1 MPQDWL
7 RWPEEQAKEYRERG
21 FWDDRTLDA
30 LLRER
35 ADRHGE
41 RTALVSGGD
50 RLTYAV
56 LDERADRLAAGL
68 ASLGVDRGERVLLQ
82 LPNRREYVVTL
93 FALLRIG
100 AVPVLALPTLGAA
113 EVESLVRT
121 SQACA
126 VVVAQGRGRSD
137 PRAAAARIARAVPS
151 VRDLVVVGD
160 PGDTGGVR
168 WDVLAEAD
176 PLPRS
181 GKAGRTGGSGKGGAR
196 EQDGKPGEGKQS
208 REGETGGN
216 GETGA
221 DRTGTEG
228 SSAEDLA
235 LLLLSGGTTGTP
247 KLIPRTHADYGYNA
261 RASAGAC
268 GVGED
273 AVYLAVLPVA
283 HNFTMVSPGIV
294 GTLAVGGTVVL
305 SPDPSPTTAFALIER
320 EGVTITSLVPALVP
334 SWLDEAHRTG
344 HDLSSLRVLQVGG
357 SRLDDTTA
365 RRVGPALG
373 CRLQQVFGMAE
384 GLNNYTGL
392 DDPDDLVC
400 TTQGRPLSPADE
412 VAVVDEAGHP
422 VPPGSPGELLT
433 RGPYTLRGYYR
444 ARELDA
450 LRFTPDGF
458 YRTGDLVTRSE
469 GGDLLV
475 VGRVKDQVNRAGEKI
490 AAIEVEE
497 YLLALPGVRA
507 AAVVGVADPVLG
519 ERSVAL
525 LVADGPCPS
534 REEVRGVMLE
544 RGAAAFKVPDE
555 VRAVAELPLT
565 GVGKVD
571 KRRLRLELEV
581 S

>member
-7 RWPEEQAKEYRERG
+7 RWPQEQAREYRERG
-21 FWDDRTLDA
+21 FWDDRRLDD

-41 RTALVSGGD
+41 RTALVAGAD
-50 RLTYAV
+50 RLTYAE
-56 LDERADRLAAGL
+56 LDERVDRLAAGL
-68 ASLGVDRGERVLLQ
+68 ASFGVEPGERVLLQ

-113 EVESLVRT
+113 EVESLVR
-121 SQACA
+121 
-126 VVVAQGRGRSD
+126 
-137 PRAAAARIARAVPS
+137 
-151 VRDLVVVGD
+151 
-160 PGDTGGVR
+160 
-168 WDVLAEAD
+168 LAEAD
-176 PLPRS
+176 PLPR
-181 GKAGRTGGSGKGGAR
+181 GGGAGRSGRQGRTSGA
-196 EQDGKPGEGKQS
+196 
-208 REGETGGN
+208 
-216 GETGA
+216 GA
-221 DRTGTEG
+221 E
-228 SSAEDLA
+228 ELA

-261 RASAGAC
+261 RASAEAC

-305 SPDPSPTTAFALIER
+305 SPDPSPTTAFALVER

-334 SWLDEAHRTG
+334 SWLDEAARTG

-412 VAVVDEAGHP
+412 VLVVDEAGRP
-422 VPPGSPGELLT
+422 VPPGTAGELLT

-450 LRFTPDGF
+450 LRFTSDGF

-469 GGDLLV
+469 GGDLVV

-490 AAIEVEE
+490 AATEVEE

-525 LVADGPCPS
+525 LVADGRCPT
-534 REEVRGVMLE
+534 REEVRGAMLE

-555 VRAVAELPLT
+555 VRAVAGLPLT

-571 KRRLRLELEV
+571 KARLRRE
-581 S
+581 SAAS

>member
-7 RWPEEQAKEYRERG
+7 RWPREQAREYRERG
-21 FWDDRTLDA
+21 FWDDRKLDD

-41 RTALVSGGD
+41 RTALVSGAD
-50 RLTYAV
+50 RLTYAG
-56 LDERADRLAAGL
+56 LDGRVDRLAAGL
-68 ASLGVDRGERVLLQ
+68 ASLGVEPGERVLLQ

-121 SQACA
+121 ARACA

-137 PRAAAARIARAVPS
+137 PRAAAARIARDVPS
-151 VRDLVVVGD
+151 VRALVVVGD

-168 WDVLAEAD
+168 WDALAEAD
-176 PLPRS
+176 PLPRGGAAGES
-181 GKAGRTGGSGKGGAR
+181 GPHGRTPEVG
-196 EQDGKPGEGKQS
+196 
-208 REGETGGN
+208 
-216 GETGA
+216 
-221 DRTGTEG
+221 
-228 SSAEDLA
+228 AEDLA

-261 RASAGAC
+261 RASAEAC

-334 SWLDEAHRTG
+334 SWLDEAGRTG

-412 VAVVDEAGHP
+412 VAVVDEAGDP
-422 VPPGSPGELLT
+422 VPPGTPGELLT

-469 GGDLLV
+469 GGDLVV

-490 AAIEVEE
+490 AATEVEE

-525 LVADGPCPS
+525 LVADGRCPT
-534 REEVRGVMLE
+534 REEVRGAMLE

-555 VRAVAELPLT
+555 VRAVAGLPLT

-571 KRRLRLELEV
+571 KKRLRRELAA

>member
-7 RWPEEQAKEYRERG
+7 RWPEEQAREYRERG
-21 FWDDRTLDA
+21 FWDDRTLDD

-35 ADRHGE
+35 ADRHGG
-41 RTALVSGGD
+41 RTALVSGAD
-50 RLTYAV
+50 RLTYSE
-56 LDERADRLAAGL
+56 LDGRVDRLAAGL
-68 ASLGVDRGERVLLQ
+68 SSFGVGRGERVLLQ
-82 LPNRREYVVTL
+82 LPNRWEYVVTL

-121 SQACA
+121 AQACA
-126 VVVAQGRGRSD
+126 LVVAQGRGRSD
-137 PRAAAARIARAVPS
+137 PRAAAARIARAAPS
-151 VRDLVVVGD
+151 VRGLVVVGD

-168 WDVLAEAD
+168 WDDLAEAD
-176 PLPRS
+176 PLPRIGDAGES
-181 GKAGRTGGSGKGGAR
+181 GRRGRTPDVG
-196 EQDGKPGEGKQS
+196 
-208 REGETGGN
+208 
-216 GETGA
+216 
-221 DRTGTEG
+221 
-228 SSAEDLA
+228 AEDLA

-294 GTLAVGGTVVL
+294 GTLAAGGTVVL
-305 SPDPSPTTAFALIER
+305 SPDPSPTTAFALVER

-334 SWLDEAHRTG
+334 SWLEEARRTG

-384 GLNNYTGL
+384 GLNNYTAL
-392 DDPDDLVC
+392 DSPDDLVC

-412 VAVVDEAGHP
+412 VVVVDGAGRP

-458 YRTGDLVTRSE
+458 YRTGDLVTRTE
-469 GGDLLV
+469 DGDLVV

-490 AAIEVEE
+490 AATEVEE

-525 LVADGPCPS
+525 LVADGRCPT

-571 KRRLRLELEV
+571 KTRLRRELEAP
-581 S
+581 

>member
-7 RWPEEQAKEYRERG
+7 RWPEEQAREYRARG
-21 FWDDRTLDA
+21 FWDDRTLDD

-35 ADRHGE
+35 ADRHGD
-41 RTALVSGGD
+41 RLALVSGEE
-50 RLTYAV
+50 RLTYAR
-56 LDERADRLAAGL
+56 LDALVDRAAAGL
-68 ASLGVDRGERVLLQ
+68 SALPVERGERVLLQ
-82 LPNRREYVVTL
+82 LPNRDEYVVAL

-100 AVPVLALPTLGAA
+100 AVPVLALPSLGPAD
-113 EVESLVRT
+113 VESLTRA
-121 SQACA
+121 SEASA
-126 VVVAQGRGRSD
+126 LVVAQGRGRND
-137 PRAAAARIARAVPS
+137 PRTAAARIAAAVPS
-151 VRDLVVVGD
+151 VRRLVVVGD
-160 PGDTGGVR
+160 PGDTGGVS
-168 WDVLAEAD
+168 WDSLLEAQ
-176 PLPRS
+176 PRTRPP
-181 GKAGRTGGSGKGGAR
+181 GDGSAT
-196 EQDGKPGEGKQS
+196 DG
-208 REGETGGN
+208 TAGN
-216 GETGA
+216 GGDAGE
-221 DRTGTEG
+221 
-228 SSAEDLA
+228 LA
-235 LLLLSGGTTGTP
+235 LLLLSGGTTGAP

-261 RASAGAC
+261 RASAEAC

-283 HNFTMVSPGIV
+283 HNFTMVSPGIM
-294 GTLAVGGTVVL
+294 GTLSAGGTVVL
-305 SPDPSPTTAFALIER
+305 SPDPSPTTAFALVGRER
-320 EGVTITSLVPALVP
+320 VTITSLVPALVP
-334 SWLDEAHRTG
+334 SWLDEADRTG

-384 GLNNYTGL
+384 GLNNYTPL
-392 DDPDDLVC
+392 DAPDDVVC

-412 VAVVDEAGHP
+412 VAVVDEDGRP

-469 GGDLLV
+469 HGDLVV

-490 AAIEVEE
+490 AAVEVEE
-497 YLLALPGVRA
+497 QLMGLPGVRA
-507 AAVVGVADPVLG
+507 AAVVGVADPHLG

-525 LVADGPCPS
+525 LVCDGTCPD
-534 REEVRGVMLE
+534 REAVRGAMLE
-544 RGAAAFKVPDE
+544 RGAAPFKVPDE
-555 VRAVAELPLT
+555 VREVAVLPLT

-571 KRRLRLELEV
+571 KRRLRRELEGV
-581 S
+581 

>member
-1 MPQDWL
+1 MTQDWL
-7 RWPEEQAKEYRERG
+7 RWPEEQAREYRARG
-21 FWDDRTLDA
+21 FWDGRTLDA
-30 LLRER
+30 LLREG
-35 ADRHGE
+35 ADLHGD
-41 RTALVSGGD
+41 RTALVAGGD
-50 RLTYAV
+50 RLTYAG
-56 LDERADRLAAGL
+56 LDARVDRLAAGL
-68 ASLGVDRGERVLLQ
+68 SSLGVARGERVLLQ
-82 LPNRREYVVTL
+82 LPNRGEYVVTL
-93 FALLRIG
+93 FALLRAG
-100 AVPVLALPTLGAA
+100 AVPVLALPSLGAA

-121 SQACA
+121 SEACA
-126 VVVAQGRGRSD
+126 LVVAQGRGRSD
-137 PRAAAARIARAVPS
+137 PRTPAARIARAVPS
-151 VRDLVVVGD
+151 VRHLVVVGD
-160 PGDTGGVR
+160 PGDTGGVCWEELALSAPLPGAGR
-168 WDVLAEAD
+168 GAAAPEGGAPRTAGVAEA
-176 PLPRS
+176 
-181 GKAGRTGGSGKGGAR
+181 GS
-196 EQDGKPGEGKQS
+196 
-208 REGETGGN
+208 
-216 GETGA
+216 
-221 DRTGTEG
+221 
-228 SSAEDLA
+228 EDLA
-235 LLLLSGGTTGTP
+235 LLLLSGGTTGAP

-261 RASAGAC
+261 RASAAAC
-268 GVGED
+268 GVDGD

-294 GTLAVGGTVVL
+294 GTLAAGGTVVL
-305 SPDPSPTTAFALIER
+305 SPDPSPTTAFALIGAER
-320 EGVTITSLVPALVP
+320 VTITSLVPALVP
-334 SWLDEAHRTG
+334 SWLDEAGRTG

-384 GLNNYTGL
+384 GLNNYTAP
-392 DDPDDLVC
+392 DDPDDVVC

-412 VAVVDEAGHP
+412 VAVVDEDGRP

-458 YRTGDLVTRSE
+458 YRTGDLVTRSAR
-469 GGDLLV
+469 GDLVV

-490 AAIEVEE
+490 AAVEVEE

-507 AAVVGVADPVLG
+507 AAVVGVADPDLG

-525 LVADGPCPS
+525 LVCDGERPD
-534 REEVRGVMLE
+534 REEVRAAVLG

-571 KRRLRLELEV
+571 KRRLRRELEGA
-581 S
+581 

>member
-7 RWPEEQAKEYRERG
+7 RWPEEQARGYRERG

-35 ADRHGE
+35 AERHGE
-41 RTALVSGGD
+41 RTALVSGVD
-50 RLTYAV
+50 RLTYAE
-56 LDERADRLAAGL
+56 LDERVDRLAAGL

-100 AVPVLALPTLGAA
+100 AVPVLALPALGAA
-113 EVESLVRT
+113 DVESLVRT
-121 SQACA
+121 SRACA

-137 PRAAAARIARAVPS
+137 PRAAAARIARAAPS
-151 VRDLVVVGD
+151 VRGLVVVGD

-181 GKAGRTGGSGKGGAR
+181 GKHGRTPEVG
-196 EQDGKPGEGKQS
+196 
-208 REGETGGN
+208 
-216 GETGA
+216 
-221 DRTGTEG
+221 
-228 SSAEDLA
+228 AEDLA

-261 RASAGAC
+261 RASAEAC

-305 SPDPSPTTAFALIER
+305 SPDPSPTTAFALIEC

-458 YRTGDLVTRSE
+458 YRTGDLVTRTE
-469 GGDLLV
+469 GGDLVV

-490 AAIEVEE
+490 AATEVEE

-525 LVADGPCPS
+525 LVADEECPG

-571 KRRLRLELEV
+571 KRRLRRELEA